1 MFYNKHE
8 DLHWQSCSSIL
19 ELGIEEY
26 MYFDQN
32 KLTTAA
38 VPPLNTSCLNISYK
52 TILKDKLPLLIVTVT
67 VIQKV
72 LEICKT

>member
-1 MFYNKHE
+1 M
-8 DLHWQSCSSIL
+8 LWIL

-26 MYFDQN
+26 FGQN

-52 TILKDKLPLLIVTVT
+52 TILKDISFHNVTLT
-67 VIQKV
+67 VIQNV
-72 LEICKT
+72 